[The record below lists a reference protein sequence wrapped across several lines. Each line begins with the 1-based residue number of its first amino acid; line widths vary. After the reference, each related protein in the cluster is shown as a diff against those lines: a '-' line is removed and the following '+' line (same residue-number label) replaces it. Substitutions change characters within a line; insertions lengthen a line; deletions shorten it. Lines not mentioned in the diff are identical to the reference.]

1 MFAEDLGGDTVSSRT
16 FPLGSVNSKAG
27 LLTSGAF
34 SSDPMPMDGSCWHES
49 SGVSSTI
56 WEPRPCEVTA
66 LFSDETDE
74 YDVSYCRGM
83 GLLLMNLSRV
93 PSTTWDRRGGRE
105 DRILGVPPENLE
117 RLICHD

>member
-49 SGVSSTI
+49 SGGSSTI

-66 LFSDETDE
+66 LFPDETDE
-74 YDVSYCRGM
+74 YDVSYCRWM
-83 GLLLMNLSRV
+83 WLLLMNLSRDAFN
-93 PSTTWDRRGGRE
+93 PMGSQRRSRRSDFWSPARE
-105 DRILGVPPENLE
+105 SRKMDA
-117 RLICHD
+117 

>member
-34 SSDPMPMDGSCWHES
+34 SSDTMPMDGSCWHEA
-49 SGVSSTI
+49 SGWSSTI

-66 LFSDETDE
+66 LFHDETDQ
-74 YDVSYCRGM
+74 YDVSYCRRM
-83 GLLLMNLSRV
+83 GLLLMNLSRDAFN
-93 PSTTWDRRGGRE
+93 PMGSQRRSRRSDFGSPARE
-105 DRILGVPPENLE
+105 SRKMDA
-117 RLICHD
+117 

>member
-49 SGVSSTI
+49 SGGSSTI

-66 LFSDETDE
+66 LFPDETDE

-83 GLLLMNLSRV
+83 GLLLMNLSRDAFN
-93 PSTTWDRRGGRE
+93 PMGSQRRSRRSDFGNPAKESRKM
-105 DRILGVPPENLE
+105 DA
-117 RLICHD
+117 